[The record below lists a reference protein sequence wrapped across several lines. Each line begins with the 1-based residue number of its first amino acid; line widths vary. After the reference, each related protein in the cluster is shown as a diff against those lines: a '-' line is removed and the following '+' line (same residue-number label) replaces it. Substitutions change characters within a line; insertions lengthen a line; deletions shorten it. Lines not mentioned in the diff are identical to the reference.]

1 MYSPVVVFTYNRFE
15 EIMKVMAALAQNIG
29 ADRTDVYVFSNAPVS
44 AAILINPEI
53 STDNNTVTNTLKNL

>member
-44 AAILINPEI
+44 EVKGDYQKVQKIR
-53 STDNNTVTNTLKNL
+53 DG